1 MKKLTLFALATAAY
15 LNASA
20 QSVTITVVA
29 SSDGVTSTTNVI
41 QVPQVR
47 VNGLILLW
55 EKDCEA
61 KTNAAPPVPALTLG
75 QFVIQ
80 EIRDRGTE
88 YAKTGATAEMKVWG
102 ITNPPAK
109 LVEVWPTLTLQ
120 QRTNAVTWHNLVG
133 N

>member
-1 MKKLTLFALATAAY
+1 MNKLIAFIIVAAAS

-20 QSVTITVVA
+20 QSVTITVTA
-29 SSDGVTSTTNVI
+29 SSDGVASTTTVI

-47 VNGLILLW
+47 VDGLLLLW
-55 EKDCEA
+55 QQDSKA
-61 KTNAAPPVPALTLG
+61 KTNAVPPVPALTFS
-75 QFVIQ
+75 QFVVQ
-80 EIRDRGTE
+80 EIRDRGAE
-88 YAKTGATAEMKVWG
+88 YAKTGATAEMKAWG
-102 ITNPPAK
+102 ITNPSAK